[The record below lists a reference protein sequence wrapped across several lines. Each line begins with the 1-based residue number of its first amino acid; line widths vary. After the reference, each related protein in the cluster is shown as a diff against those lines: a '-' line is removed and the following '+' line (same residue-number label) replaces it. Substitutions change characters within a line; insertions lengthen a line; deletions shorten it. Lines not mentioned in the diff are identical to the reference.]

1 MAGVTV
7 ASEEYNLG
15 LKLLDQLA
23 GGAERLGLGIGEL
36 DPDKLLKGAQRKT
49 HLRDYGD
56 ASFEVAFRRLLRAA
70 NDQTDLT
77 TIGRAALK
85 QSAARALRNRLY
97 IEQYFLDHP
106 SAAQQ
111 PIERPIF
118 VLGFPRTGTT
128 LLQNLLRQPHERR
141 ALQFWELTTPCP
153 VHRDPETDR
162 SKRIRAT
169 DRMLSAA
176 YMIAPEMGA
185 VHEIRSTTAEECWPL
200 FFNSFSVLNYDLQS
214 GLRYYGDWLLEEAD
228 MVQPYRDYRRQLQIL
243 LHQRQAKHL
252 VLKCP
257 EHLWFL
263 DSLLEVFPDA
273 CVVWTHRDP
282 MDSVASY
289 CSLISL
295 SWRMLYGKFSAAR
308 IGTHI
313 QGRFRQGVERAMAA
327 RDRINDESR
336 FFDVPFSS
344 LVKDPKGTVR
354 RIHEHF
360 DLRHGTEMDGLVDSW
375 LQQRRADKRGA
386 HKYRAERYG
395 LSAEPVYEEFQQY
408 TDRFGI
414 ELRHR

>member
-1 MAGVTV
+1 MSEVTV
-7 ASEEYNLG
+7 EAEEYSFG
-15 LKLLDQLA
+15 LKMLDRLA
-23 GGAERLGLGIGEL
+23 GGVEGLGVGIGDL
-36 DPDKLLKGAQRKT
+36 DPDRLLAKAQRRT
-49 HLRDYGD
+49 RLRDFGD
-56 ASFEVAFRRLLRAA
+56 PSFEPYLRRLMEAASSRPDLTSIGRVTLRQSALRALA
-70 NDQTDLT
+70 
-77 TIGRAALK
+77 
-85 QSAARALRNRLY
+85 NRLY
-97 IEQYFLDHP
+97 VEQYFLDHP
-106 SAAQQ
+106 SVSQQ

-153 VHRDPETDR
+153 VHPDPETDR
-162 SKRIRAT
+162 AKRIQST
-169 DRMLSAA
+169 DRMLAAA
-176 YMIAPEMGA
+176 YLIAPEMGA

-200 FFNSFSVLNYDLQS
+200 FFSSFAVLNYDLQS
-214 GLRYYGDWLLEEAD
+214 GLRHYGDWLLGEAD
-228 MVQPYRDYRRQLQIL
+228 MVGPYRHYKRQLQIL
-243 LHQRQAKHL
+243 LHQRPVQNL

-289 CSLISL
+289 CSLISM

-313 QGRFRQGVERAMAA
+313 QHRFQEGVERAMDA
-327 RDRINDESR
+327 RRRINDESR

-360 DLRHGTEMDGLVDSW
+360 DLRHGPEMDGLVDGW

-395 LSAEPVYEEFQQY
+395 LEAEALYSQFERYIREF
-408 TDRFGI
+408 DI